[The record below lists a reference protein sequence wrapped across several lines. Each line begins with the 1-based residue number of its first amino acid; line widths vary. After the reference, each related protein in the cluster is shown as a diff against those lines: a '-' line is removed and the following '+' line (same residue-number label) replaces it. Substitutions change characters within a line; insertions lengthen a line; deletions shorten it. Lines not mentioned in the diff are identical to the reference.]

1 MSYGVSLS
9 VKIFDKNI
17 RIDKDIRQ
25 LHLHLAMTSRA
36 ITVTET
42 VSVAFRNV
50 SYVSIINLYIY
61 ENHSLACLSGGFSY
75 PGVVLIYINN

>member
-9 VKIFDKNI
+9 VKIVDKNI

-36 ITVTET
+36 ITVT

-50 SYVSIINLYIY
+50 SNVSYIY
-61 ENHSLACLSGGFSY
+61 
-75 PGVVLIYINN
+75 